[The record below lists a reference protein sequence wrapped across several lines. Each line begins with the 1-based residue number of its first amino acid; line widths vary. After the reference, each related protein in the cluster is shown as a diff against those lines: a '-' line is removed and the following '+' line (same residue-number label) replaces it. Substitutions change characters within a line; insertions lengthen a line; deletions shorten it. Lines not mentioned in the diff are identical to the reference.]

1 MSGTP
6 STVADGPANRRRPI
20 AAWLFLV
27 AFAVYALTMSRTLWT
42 TDVYGANWTSW
53 HIVTTGSPWIDGA
66 RIPDVGH
73 RSTELLAI
81 VHTHG
86 GHTAFGRFPGV
97 VAATLP
103 AYVLLGSGAMSIVPG
118 SLTAALLTAGALTL
132 LFLALRRSLTE
143 RQALLAV
150 VLFGFTTPVWTVS
163 ANLMWPQTLT
173 VLGIAGMAWASA
185 TGRWWWA
192 GVFGGIA
199 LWGRVHAAII
209 VAVLGLAVGLRRRD
223 PGIVLRIGLTSGAF
237 LAASCAWI
245 HWVYGTWNPLGA
257 YDTGTVG
264 ANADA
269 YRFSIPNQLGMWVSP
284 DRGLLVWTPLVLL
297 LLPAL
302 VRSWSSLPDWS
313 RSLLVGGLVYTV
325 LGGALNT
332 FTGGD
337 GFYGYRYGLEL
348 LASAT
353 PALALSHRRMGRV
366 ERALFGPVAAVQ
378 AFAFL
383 LGGLY
388 ENLYLSQTV
397 AWHQNAFV
405 HALDRIGPAGWVVTA
420 LVALVGFLV
429 GRRFSRV
436 TGPTRV
442 AGDRTVDEVS
452 V

>member
-1 MSGTP
+1 MP
-6 STVADGPANRRRPI
+6 SNPPTAAAGPRTRHRPI

-27 AFAVYALTMSRTLWT
+27 AFAVYALTMSRTMWT
-42 TDVYGANWTSW
+42 TDVLGANWTSW

-66 RIPDVGH
+66 KIPDVGH
-73 RSTELLAI
+73 RSTALLAI
-81 VHTHG
+81 VDTHH

-103 AYVLLGSGAMSIVPG
+103 AYAVLGSGGMSIVPG
-118 SLTAALLTAGALTL
+118 SLTAALLTAGALVL
-132 LFLALRRSLTE
+132 LFLALRRSMTE

-223 PGIVLRIGLTSGAF
+223 PGIILRTGLTSGAF
-237 LAASCAWI
+237 LAASCVWI

-257 YDTGTVG
+257 YDGGGVEG
-264 ANADA
+264 NVNR
-269 YRFSIPNQLGMWVSP
+269 YRFSISNQLGVWVSP
-284 DRGLLVWTPLVLL
+284 DRGILLWTPVILL

-302 VRSWSSLPDWS
+302 VRSWRTLPDWS
-313 RSLLVGGLVYTV
+313 RSLLLGGLVYT
-325 LGGALNT
+325 LINSAMNT

-348 LASAT
+348 LACAT
-353 PALALSHRRMGRV
+353 PALALSHSRMGRV

-405 HALDRIGPAGWVVTA
+405 HAVDRIGPAGWVVTA
-420 LVALVGFLV
+420 LVAVAGFLV
-429 GRRFSRV
+429 GRRFSRTPAPAYVDADRPHV
-436 TGPTRV
+436 TAER
-442 AGDRTVDEVS
+442 
-452 V
+452 

>member
-81 VHTHG
+81 VPTHG

-269 YRFSIPNQLGMWVSP
+269 YTMTVHIMAV
-284 DRGLLVWTPLVLL
+284 LLVVGFICN
-297 LLPAL
+297 
-302 VRSWSSLPDWS
+302 
-313 RSLLVGGLVYTV
+313 LLVKRVDDKHHMTDAQV
-325 LGGALNT
+325 AKGA
-332 FTGGD
+332 
-337 GFYGYRYGLEL
+337 
-348 LASAT
+348 
-353 PALALSHRRMGRV
+353 
-366 ERALFGPVAAVQ
+366 
-378 AFAFL
+378 
-383 LGGLY
+383 
-388 ENLYLSQTV
+388 
-397 AWHQNAFV
+397 
-405 HALDRIGPAGWVVTA
+405 
-420 LVALVGFLV
+420 
-429 GRRFSRV
+429 
-436 TGPTRV
+436 
-442 AGDRTVDEVS
+442 
-452 V
+452 